1 MLWRQITG
9 EEPPT
14 VPPTA
19 AEDTR
24 AGLPWF
30 EWYGERPALEG
41 TEKLRQ
47 VKSIHQL
54 GKEKGQLPLPDNT
67 PVDPTQI
74 VHLRKGLKRDEVREG
89 AF

>member
-1 MLWRQITG
+1 MLWRQITS

-19 AEDTR
+19 EEYTR

-30 EWYGERPALEG
+30 EWYGERPALQG
-41 TEKLRQ
+41 TEKLGH
-47 VKSIHQL
+47 VKSVHQL
-54 GKEKGQLPLPDNT
+54 GKEKGQLPLPENVS
-67 PVDPTQI
+67 VDPKEI